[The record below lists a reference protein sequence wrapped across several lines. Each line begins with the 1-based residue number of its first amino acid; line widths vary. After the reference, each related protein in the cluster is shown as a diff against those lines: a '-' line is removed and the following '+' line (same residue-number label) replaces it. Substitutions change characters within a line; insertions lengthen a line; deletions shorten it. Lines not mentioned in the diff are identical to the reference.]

1 MSRRGVTR
9 IRVVLV
15 VSLALVVVSLV
26 ASFVFPGFRES
37 PGSEVVTDS
46 SNTGI
51 VDAVEEFTGGVFYV
65 SETPFPCGPALQDM
79 CTTLEVAPLGFLG
92 LVCPELDYYPHC
104 NTHKLTWATVDD
116 GGNVP
121 GATGTAIGTGY
132 KNTLA
137 ILAAGN
143 SQSSGMVAAYAD
155 EYVFDGKD
163 DWYLPSKDE
172 LNELC
177 KAVSAT
183 NIDRSPAGGCPG
195 ISGISKHFD
204 AGYYWSSSQS
214 SPSAS
219 REMCENINSERPD
232 EAYSCAWYQDFVN
245 GAQGAQSK
253 YVTAYVRLIRAF

>member
-15 VSLALVVVSLV
+15 VSFALVVVSLV
-26 ASFVFPGFRES
+26 ASFLFPSFRES
-37 PGSEVVTDS
+37 PGSEVAADS
-46 SNTGI
+46 STTS
-51 VDAVEEFTGGVFYV
+51 VADVAEEFAGGVFYV
-65 SETPFPCGPALQDM
+65 SETPFPCGPALEDM

-104 NTHKLTWATVDD
+104 NTHKLAWATTDG

-121 GATGTAIGTGY
+121 GATGTAIGTGH

-137 ILAAGN
+137 ILAAGG
-143 SQSSGMVAAYAD
+143 SQSSGLVAAYAD
-155 EYVFDGKD
+155 EYVLGDKD
-163 DWYLPSKDE
+163 DWYLPSRDE

-177 KAVSAT
+177 KAVSAAD
-183 NIDRSPAGGCPG
+183 IDRSPAGGCPG

-219 REMCENINSERPD
+219 REMCENFNTD
-232 EAYSCAWYQDFVN
+232 EAYSCAWYQNFVD

-253 YVTAYVRLIRAF
+253 YLMAYVRPIRAF

>member
-26 ASFVFPGFRES
+26 ASFLFPSFRGS
-37 PGSEVVTDS
+37 SGSEIVTDS
-46 SNTGI
+46 STTGI
-51 VDAVEEFTGGVFYV
+51 VDVVEEFTGGVFYV

-92 LVCPELDYYPHC
+92 FVCPELDYYSYC
-104 NTHKLTWATVDD
+104 YTSQMAWAAKDG

-121 GATGTAIGTGY
+121 VATGTAIGTGY

-137 ILAAGN
+137 ILAAGG
-143 SQSSGMVAAYAD
+143 SQSSGLVAAYAD
-155 EYVFDGKD
+155 EYVFGDKD
-163 DWYLPSKDE
+163 DWYLPSRDE

-177 KAVSAT
+177 KAVSDAD
-183 NIDRSPAGGCPG
+183 IDRSPTGGCPG

-214 SPSAS
+214 SPSDS
-219 REMCENINSERPD
+219 KEMCENFNTD
-232 EAYSCAWYQDFVN
+232 EAYSCAWYQNFID
-245 GAQGAQSK
+245 GTQGAQSK
-253 YVTAYVRLIRAF
+253 YLTAYVRLIRAF